1 MTKDSNLIFEQ
12 YQLVS
17 EVLSSAANNE
27 RFKKAYGLGWVS
39 ADVAFERFNKVRDRM
54 PNKDIFSYGSM
65 DNLEMALRKVET
77 TPTKREEKR
86 LTRFEGADKV
96 YVNDKVTVVSPK
108 TYEASCLYG
117 ANTKWCSAMKTTRS
131 HWDHFENQGDILF
144 YFLPKDKTQTKAAIL
159 MNPDNCLHG
168 FDVLDRPIYPENI
181 LNHFNVKLEVLNQ
194 FIKTAPAARTKD
206 WIDKAIKNRL
216 PTTDVVGYLLSREV
230 FTPPAPGSALEKL
243 LLTKPFDAWRYA
255 YALVENDK
263 SLPRW
268 YALEEATMQ
277 EIEWNRDEAE
287 WRESKGSDRAPARK
301 EITALRDFF
310 RSVGDRKSS
319 IGRYIYHYN
328 INEEDSWP
336 RLLALLL
343 NEKSWAYGSLAA
355 AGKYALR
362 RADKWPAYE
371 EIMDRVIKGGPPAY
385 PENNY
390 AEVAYDNY
398 RNSFYP
404 EEREQIPF

>member
-1 MTKDSNLIFEQ
+1 MNRDTNLIFEQ
-12 YQLVS
+12 YQLIS
-17 EVLSSAANNE
+17 EILSSAANNE
-27 RFKKAYGLGWVS
+27 RFKKAYGYGWVS

-65 DNLEMALRKVET
+65 DNLEMALRKVEI

-96 YVNDKVTVVSPK
+96 YVNDKVTVISPK

-131 HWDHFENQGDILF
+131 HWDNFEDQGDILF
-144 YFLPKDKTQTKAAIL
+144 YFIPKDKTQTKAAIL
-159 MNPDNCLHG
+159 MNPDNRLHG
-168 FDVLDRPIYPENI
+168 FDVLDRPIDPENI
-181 LNHFNVKLEVLNQ
+181 LNQFDVKLEVFDQ

-206 WIDKAIKNRL
+206 WIDKAIKNHL
-216 PTTDVVGYLLSREV
+216 PTTDVVSYLLSREV

-255 YALVENDK
+255 YALVENDM

-268 YALEEATMQ
+268 YALEEATMK
-277 EIEWNRDEAE
+277 EIEWDRDEAE
-287 WRESKGSDRAPARK
+287 RRERKGDYKSAHK
-301 EITALRDFF
+301 EIKALRDFF
-310 RSVGDRKSS
+310 QRVGDRKSS
-319 IGRYIYHYN
+319 ISQYIFHYN

-343 NEKSWAYGSLAA
+343 NENSWEYGSLAA

-371 EIMDRVIKGGPPAY
+371 EIMDRVIKGGLLAY
-385 PENNY
+385 PENSY
-390 AEVAYDNY
+390 AEMAYDHY
-398 RNSFYP
+398 RNSFYH

>member
-1 MTKDSNLIFEQ
+1 MTKDSNLIFEK
-12 YQLVS
+12 YQLIS

-86 LTRFEGADKV
+86 LTRFEGADRV
-96 YVNDKVTVVSPK
+96 YVNDKVTVISPK

-131 HWDHFENQGDILF
+131 HWDNFEDQGDILF

-159 MNPDNCLHG
+159 INPNNDLHG
-168 FDVLDRPIYPENI
+168 FDVADRPVDPENI
-181 LNHFNVKLEVLNQ
+181 LNQFDVKLEVLQQ

-216 PTTDVVGYLLSREV
+216 PTADVVSYLSSREV

-243 LLTKPFDAWRYA
+243 LLTKPFDVWGYA
-255 YALVENDK
+255 YDLVKNDK

-268 YALEEATMQ
+268 YALEEATMK
-277 EIEWNRDEAE
+277 EIEWAQDEAE
-287 WRESKGSDRAPARK
+287 WREIKGDYEPAYK
-301 EITALRDFF
+301 EIDALRSFF
-310 RSVGDRKSS
+310 GRVGEKKSPIS
-319 IGRYIYHYN
+319 QYIYHYY

-343 NEKSWAYGSLAA
+343 DEELWVYGSLSA

-371 EIMDRVIKGGPPAY
+371 QIMDRVIKGKGIGY
-385 PENNY
+385 PQSQW
-390 AEVAYDNY
+390 AEMAYDRY
-398 RNSFYP
+398 RDFFYP
-404 EEREQIPF
+404 EERVQIPF